1 VTASN
6 TSNSSSSINATLTC
20 GLDIIDMLDFVLKGP
35 SEDIDILLTCGIGE
49 ILNFSGENP
58 VLYRKYF
65 GGPLCKV
72 MEFTLNFDQNIEG
85 KLVRILQY
93 PRLYVVILG
102 IIIH

>member
-1 VTASN
+1 V
-6 TSNSSSSINATLTC
+6 
-20 GLDIIDMLDFVLKGP
+20 LDFVLKGP
-35 SEDIDILLTCGIGE
+35 SEEIDILLTCGISK

-58 VLYRKYF
+58 VLYREYF

-72 MEFTLNFDQNIEG
+72 VEFTFDHNVEG
-85 KLVRILQY
+85 RLVHILQY